1 MSDFLTRVELHDA
14 KWPDEYISRLHSAMA
29 REGFSRT
36 ITDEKGI
43 VYELPVAE
51 YYKSTSE
58 NIEQVLE
65 RAKKAV
71 TTTGKKFG
79 AFFEIAT
86 CSKLMAYGKPI
97 ASERRRFRF
106 GIPISGS
113 SRKSVGARF
122 SGSSRWH
129 FEGGTA

>member
-1 MSDFLTRVELHDA
+1 MSDFLTRLDLHDA

-43 VYELPVAE
+43 VYELPIGE

-58 NIEQVLE
+58 NIEEVLE
-65 RAKKAV
+65 RAKKAA

-79 AFFEIAT
+79 VIVGDCTNLKWSGLAIA
-86 CSKLMAYGKPI
+86 KK
-97 ASERRRFRF
+97 
-106 GIPISGS
+106 
-113 SRKSVGARF
+113 
-122 SGSSRWH
+122 
-129 FEGGTA
+129 